1 MLKCPWSLIDCRA
14 SPVSSRSSWRA
25 TTTQNLYWSHS
36 CETWLALLSNLFLHV
51 CIVTCS
57 AFLKFLIFCFFVL
70 FDNLSF
76 WYLLFADY
84 CFILLLFFVC
94 VWLFDCLC
102 MHNTHILI
110 IYIYVYNYII
120 YNYIYIYLLIV
131 AYVVCMYD
139 CMIVWLYVYIQLF
152 IYVWFSHI
160 KIKYTNIK
168 HYIKI

>member
-120 YNYIYIYLLIV
+120 YNYIYICWLLHML
-131 AYVVCMYD
+131 YV
-139 CMIVWLYVYIQLF
+139 CMIVWLYDCMYIF
-152 IYVWFSHI
+152 NYSYMFDSHTS
-160 KIKYTNIK
+160 KLNIQTSN
-168 HYIKI
+168 II

>member
-120 YNYIYIYLLIV
+120 YNYIYIYICWLLHML
-131 AYVVCMYD
+131 YV
-139 CMIVWLYVYIQLF
+139 CMIVWLYDCMYIF
-152 IYVWFSHI
+152 NYSYMFDSHTS
-160 KIKYTNIK
+160 KLNIQTSN
-168 HYIKI
+168 II

>member
-110 IYIYVYNYII
+110 IYIYIYVYNYII
-120 YNYIYIYLLIV
+120 YNYIYIYIFV
-131 AYVVCMYD
+131 DCCICCMYVWLYD
-139 CMIVWLYVYIQLF
+139 CMYIF
-152 IYVWFSHI
+152 NYSYMFDSHTS
-160 KIKYTNIK
+160 KLNIQTSN
-168 HYIKI
+168 II